1 MGPGPDIRKM
11 VSHEGKWGG
20 FSLTHGQ
27 RINDREERER
37 EEVTENDHQKILPGV
52 VVARDWAYGLLL
64 ELFMCL
70 RHCTEVFLQGA
81 GTLGVSSLFCDPL
94 ILSWESSSGRR
105 PNGL

>member
-27 RINDREERER
+27 RTNDREERER
-37 EEVTENDHQKILPGV
+37 EEVTENDHQKSYWEWWWPRG
-52 VVARDWAYGLLL
+52 WAYGKVL

-70 RHCTEVFLQGA
+70 RHCTDIFLLGV
-81 GTLGVSSLFCDPL
+81 GTLGVSTPFHDPL